1 MPKNEADVRKDKNE
15 AYDQASRYWGTAISE
30 MKTDL
35 DFVLGE
41 QWDAQ
46 EKGYLKTQRREALV
60 FNKIHRILKIV
71 SGFQRK
77 NRLSL
82 KYTPGKTGNAKT
94 TEQFNR
100 LGMQI
105 MAMTDG
111 YNLMSDAFEKGACAT
126 GLNLVG
132 LHVDY
137 EHDLLS
143 GDLKLSRWPYNSFLL
158 DPNVSEF
165 DLSNS
170 GYIILREYV
179 DKNTAKTMVPADRMK
194 EIEALNPSGPDDKF
208 QYLQPAR
215 AGDGSHPL
223 RYDQFWY
230 QDSETY
236 EVLVDPRTHNFTV
249 LPLDIDPEQKKLVMQ
264 QNPDAKILKRT
275 RKTVKLA
282 VFVEDQVFYEGNPY
296 GIQEYPFV
304 PVWGFFTPEAAKGKL
319 RIMGISRLVRDP
331 QTEANKRKSKMLDII
346 DSMVASGWKAKQNA
360 VVDPNS
366 LYISGQGK
374 VVWVKD
380 GYELDD
386 IREIQGARI
395 PEGLF
400 RLNEIFDQD
409 IVQIPGANE
418 DLLGTPEKEDV
429 QIAGILAKL
438 RQSSGITILQDLF
451 DNYRRSK
458 KLLGTKLIKMIQ
470 KNYVPQKIMR
480 IIGEQPAPD
489 FYEANFSVY
498 DCVPTEGLL
507 TDTQRQMHFMQLLAL
522 KQMGAPI
529 PFSYLVSHAPI
540 DGTQELIQM
549 MQQAEQAEAQ
559 RGQQMQQLE
568 QAMAG
573 LQMAKSQTEVAVSQE
588 NIAQSEQNRAKAIL
602 DNVRMLKELQEI
614 DLSKIT
620 ELLKVAKEIEQVKS
634 AKMTRR

>member
-1 MPKNEADVRKDKNE
+1 MPRNEADLKKDRNE

-46 EKGYLKTQRREALV
+46 EKGYLKSQRREALV
-60 FNKIHRILKIV
+60 FNKVHRIIKIV
-71 SGFQRK
+71 TGFQRK

-82 KYTPGKTGNAKT
+82 KYDPGKSGSAKT
-94 TEQFNR
+94 TEQFNKIA
-100 LGMQI
+100 MQI

-111 YNLMSDAFEKGACAT
+111 YNIMSDAFEKGACAT

-143 GDLKLSRWPYNSFLL
+143 GDIKFTRWPYNSFLL

-165 DLSNS
+165 DLRNS
-170 GYIILREYV
+170 GYLLLREYV
-179 DKNTAKTMVPADRMK
+179 DKNTAKTMVPAGRVR
-194 EIEALNPSGPDDKF
+194 EIEGLHPTGPDDKF
-208 QYLQPAR
+208 QYLQPTR

-230 QDSETY
+230 QDTETY
-236 EVLVDPRTHNFTV
+236 DVLVDPQGHSFTV
-249 LPLDIDPEQKKLVMQ
+249 LPLDIPAEQKRLIME
-264 QNPDAKILKRT
+264 QNPNFKALKRT
-275 RKTVKLA
+275 RKVVRLA
-282 VFVEDQVFYEGNPY
+282 VFVEDHLFYEGNPY

-304 PVWGFFTPEAAKGKL
+304 PVWGFFTPEASKAKLK
-319 RIMGISRLVRDP
+319 ITGISRLVRDP
-331 QTEANKRKSKMLDII
+331 QTEANKRKSKMLDIM
-346 DSMVASGWKAKQNA
+346 DSMVASGWKAKQGS

-374 VVWVKD
+374 VIWIKD
-380 GYELDD
+380 GYELTDV
-386 IREIQGARI
+386 REIEGAKV

-409 IVQIPGANE
+409 IVQIPGAND

-429 QIAGILAKL
+429 QIAGVLAKL

-470 KNYVPQKIMR
+470 KNYVPQKIIR
-480 IIGEQPAPD
+480 IIGEPPSPD

-507 TDTQRQMHFMQLLAL
+507 TDTQRHMFFMQLMAL

-529 PFSYLVSHAPI
+529 PYSYVVAHAPV
-540 DGTQELIQM
+540 DGTQELVQM
-549 MQQAEQAEAQ
+549 MQQAEQSEAQ

-568 QAMAG
+568 QALAQ
-573 LQMAKSQTEVAVSQE
+573 LQLAKSGTEVAVTQE
-588 NIAQSEQNRAKAIL
+588 NLAQSEQNRAKAIL

-620 ELLKVAKEIEQVKS
+620 ELLKVAREIEQAKS
-634 AKMTRR
+634 ARMTRR